1 MDINKNKKLKTLAT
15 WRTDNLYL
23 SAFLVTKGLILL
35 KIEKLSGTKSVFVF
49 YDSPNRDVWLN
60 QYHYSPDESQDCLVD
75 ARKFVSSIKFL
86 KERLYQDN
94 F

>member
-1 MDINKNKKLKTLAT
+1 MDTDKNKKSNSLAM

-23 SAFLVTKGLILL
+23 SAFLLTKGLILL
-35 KIEKLSGTKSVFVF
+35 KIEKLSGIKSVFVF
-49 YDSPNRDVWLN
+49 YDSPTRDVWLN
-60 QYHYSPDESQDCLVD
+60 QYHYSTDESQDCLVD